1 MRLFIV
7 LLVFAASAWGQA
19 SQPLRLE
26 KTVELPD
33 VRGRI
38 DHMSV
43 DVKGGRLF
51 VSALGNNTVE
61 VIDTKAGKRLK
72 TIGALQE
79 PQGILY
85 VPAADRLYVANSKDG
100 SVRIFDGS
108 SYAALKTLAYG
119 DDADNLR
126 YDSDHKRIYV
136 GYGSGAL
143 AEMDQ
148 EGNKISEIKLD
159 AHPESFQLE
168 KDSPRIYVNLPKS
181 RKIAVLDRATSTILA
196 TWPLGM
202 ALANYPMALDEADHR
217 LFVITRFP
225 ARLLVFD
232 TTTGKTVQR
241 LPAVGDCDD
250 VFYDQTGKRV
260 YASGGE
266 GAISVFEQQ
275 GSDHYKE
282 LARITT
288 VKGARTSYFSP
299 ELDRLFLAVR
309 RQGTQAAA
317 IRIFAPVRERSE
329 HSAGGAG
336 ILESISL
343 RLPTTFTLY

>member
-7 LLVFAASAWGQA
+7 LLLFAASALGQA

-26 KTVELPD
+26 KTIELPD
-33 VRGRI
+33 VQGRI

-43 DVKGGRLF
+43 DVKGERLF

-61 VIDTKAGKRLK
+61 VIDTKAGKRVK
-72 TIGALQE
+72 TIRGLQE
-79 PQGILY
+79 PQGVLY
-85 VPAADRLYVANSKDG
+85 VSATDQLYVANSKDG

-108 SYAALKTLAYG
+108 SYAALKTLDFG

-126 YDSDHKRIYV
+126 YDSDHKRVYV

-143 AEMDQ
+143 AEIDV
-148 EGNKISEIKLD
+148 EGNKAGEIKLG

-168 KDSPRIYVNLPKS
+168 TDSPRTYVNLPKS
-181 RKIAVLDRATSTILA
+181 RKIAVLDRETRAIIA
-196 TWPLGM
+196 TWPLGTT
-202 ALANYPMALDEADHR
+202 LANYPMALDQADHR

-250 VFYDQTGKRV
+250 VFYDQVGKRI

-275 GSDHYKE
+275 DPDHYKE
-282 LARITT
+282 SARIPT
-288 VKGARTSYFSP
+288 VKGARTSFFSP
-299 ELDRLFLAVR
+299 DLGRLFLAVR
-309 RQGTQAAA
+309 RQGTDTAA
-317 IRIFAPVRERSE
+317 IRVFAPVR
-329 HSAGGAG
+329 
-336 ILESISL
+336 
-343 RLPTTFTLY
+343 

>member
-7 LLVFAASAWGQA
+7 LFLFVGSAWGQA

-33 VRGRI
+33 VQGRI
-38 DHMSV
+38 DHLSA

-61 VIDTKAGKRLK
+61 VIDTKAGKRVK
-72 TIGALQE
+72 TIGGLQE
-79 PQGILY
+79 PQGVLY
-85 VPAADRLYVANSKDG
+85 VPAVDRLYVANSKDG

-108 SYAALKTLAYG
+108 SYAPLKTLDYG

-136 GYGSGAL
+136 GYGGGAL
-143 AEMDQ
+143 AEFDE
-148 EGNKISEIKLD
+148 EGNKTGEIKLD

-168 KDSPRIYVNLPKS
+168 KGRPRIYVNLPKS
-181 RKIAVLDRATSTILA
+181 RKVAVLDREKRTIIA
-196 TWPLGM
+196 AWPLGM
-202 ALANYPMALDEADHR
+202 TLANYPMALDEADHR
-217 LFVITRFP
+217 LFVVSRYP

-232 TTTGKTVQR
+232 ASTGKTVQR
-241 LPAVGDCDD
+241 LPAAGDCDD
-250 VFYDQTGKRV
+250 VFYDQNRKRI
-260 YASGGE
+260 YAIGGE

-275 GSDHYKE
+275 DPDHYKQS
-282 LARITT
+282 ARITT
-288 VKGARTSYFSP
+288 VKGARTGFFSP
-299 ELDRLFLAVR
+299 ELDRLFVAVR

-317 IRIFAPVRERSE
+317 IRVYAPV
-329 HSAGGAG
+329 
-336 ILESISL
+336 
-343 RLPTTFTLY
+343 P